1 VSADSEL
8 AATYK
13 VIAHMAPVIAANQ
26 GKDSITAVR
35 LNQGDAPA
43 QFKLGNFT
51 LTASYVGRGRV
62 PIAPQP
68 KQPAQPGAP
77 AQTAPPAAARRP
89 DGAPA
94 PMEAA
99 AIVVNSGVDEFYLGG
114 GGIRFE
120 FAANTPG
127 PSTVGLGIVQ
137 EGKFVDGKWTIVR
150 QLGGDDI
157 GQGEILT
164 LRPNTIL
171 RVLLYR
177 YE

>member
-8 AATYK
+8 AAAYN
-13 VIAHMAPVIAANQ
+13 VIAHMAPAIAANQ
-26 GKDSITAVR
+26 GKDTITVVR

-43 QFKLGNFT
+43 QFKLGNYT
-51 LTASYVGRGRV
+51 LTANYVGRGRV

-68 KQPAQPGAP
+68 RQPAQPGVP
-77 AQTAPPAAARRP
+77 AQVAPPAPRRP
-89 DGAPA
+89 DGMPA

-99 AIVVNSGVDEFYLGG
+99 AIVVASGADEFYLGG

-127 PSTVGLGIVQ
+127 PATVGLGIVQ

>member
-1 VSADSEL
+1 MTALRLKQGE
-8 AATYK
+8 
-13 VIAHMAPVIAANQ
+13 APKQVQ
-26 GKDSITAVR
+26 
-35 LNQGDAPA
+35 
-43 QFKLGNFT
+43 LGNYT

-62 PIAPQP
+62 PIAPEPPAQ
-68 KQPAQPGAP
+68 QGQRRAPAQPAAP
-77 AQTAPPAAARRP
+77 APTGARTESSSQL
-89 DGAPA
+89 

-99 AIVVNSGVDEFYLGG
+99 AILVASGPDEFYLGG
-114 GGIRFE
+114 GGLRIGFTP
-120 FAANTPG
+120 NTPG

-137 EGKFVDGKWTIVR
+137 EGKFVDGQWVVAR

-171 RVLLYR
+171 RVLVYR

>member
-1 VSADSEL
+1 
-8 AATYK
+8 
-13 VIAHMAPVIAANQ
+13 
-26 GKDSITAVR
+26 
-35 LNQGDAPA
+35 
-43 QFKLGNFT
+43 
-51 LTASYVGRGRV
+51 
-62 PIAPQP
+62 
-68 KQPAQPGAP
+68 
-77 AQTAPPAAARRP
+77 
-89 DGAPA
+89 
-94 PMEAA
+94 MEAA
-99 AIVVNSGVDEFYLGG
+99 AIVVASGPDEFYLGG

-127 PSTVGLGIVQ
+127 PPTVGLGIVQ